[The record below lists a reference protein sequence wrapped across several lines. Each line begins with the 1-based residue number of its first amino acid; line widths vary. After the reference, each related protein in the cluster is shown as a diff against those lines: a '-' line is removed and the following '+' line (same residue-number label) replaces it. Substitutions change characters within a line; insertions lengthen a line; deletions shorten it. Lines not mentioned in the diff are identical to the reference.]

1 MAAVW
6 GVERDSALDRMGFQR
21 VDDPLFSLGWAR
33 STFSEHETGWVK
45 REVRVYCPPSVNV
58 VFVRIGIFGTGQI
71 LVDDASL
78 TAVPAAPARA
88 PKPGENLLADPGF
101 EGDCNAWEFS
111 MPPFEGMKVERDSA
125 VAHSGKAS
133 IRMISGIGQFVLSRS
148 GVSQVV
154 CNRALAGKR
163 VRLTGWVRTDS
174 LDSKAYLKLYAHTM
188 GGVKQIPADA
198 QFSNTVPWTK
208 TTLEMDLPDDTFAV
222 WAWFTYDS
230 PRPGVVRFDD
240 CSLEVLGPA
249 KASRTGH

>member
-1 MAAVW
+1 
-6 GVERDSALDRMGFQR
+6 
-21 VDDPLFSLGWAR
+21 
-33 STFSEHETGWVK
+33 
-45 REVRVYCPPSVNV
+45 
-58 VFVRIGIFGTGQI
+58 
-71 LVDDASL
+71 
-78 TAVPAAPARA
+78 
-88 PKPGENLLADPGF
+88 
-101 EGDCNAWEFS
+101 
-111 MPPFEGMKVERDSA
+111 
-125 VAHSGKAS
+125 
-133 IRMISGIGQFVLSRS
+133 MISGIGQFVLSRS

-188 GGVKQIPADA
+188 NGVKQIPADA

-249 KASRTGH
+249 KTSHAAR